1 MLKNFSNGP
10 LGGARAQQITSLS
23 QIWANRNNQVGM
35 ANAVRD
41 VQNMSAFRQYQY
53 NYRNMMAARAKENND
68 IRVAGRQ
75 QIAEQKAGAIGAE
88 FDITGRALSGSGPIG
103 SGAGLPMQ
111 HFGNIY
117 NWQMRGDAL
126 VEATRGRNQ
135 NLENYY
141 NDMNKSA
148 GAYATDMY
156 AANADFAKAQAA
168 VANDSASQAS
178 KGVNDGYMRQLHTAN
193 RVYDLETEANQARF
207 DAQMKAADITL
218 RSGLEAANLR
228 ALSHVISQV
237 AGKVARDIE
246 KGIEMRF

>member
-1 MLKNFSNGP
+1 
-10 LGGARAQQITSLS
+10 
-23 QIWANRNNQVGM
+23 
-35 ANAVRD
+35 
-41 VQNMSAFRQYQY
+41 
-53 NYRNMMAARAKENND
+53 
-68 IRVAGRQ
+68 
-75 QIAEQKAGAIGAE
+75 
-88 FDITGRALSGSGPIG
+88 
-103 SGAGLPMQ
+103 MQ
-111 HFGNIY
+111 HFSNTY

-135 NLENYY
+135 NLNNYY
-141 NDMNKSA
+141 NDTNKSA
-148 GAYATDMY
+148 GAYTTDMY

-168 VANDSASQAS
+168 VANASASQAS
-178 KGVNDGYMRQLHTAN
+178 KGVNDGYMRQLRTAN
-193 RVYDLETEANQARF
+193 RVFDLETEGNQARF